1 MFTPK
6 LVFALAAVAG
16 IELGVRAFAGADEAV
31 HSPNLGTPVTST
43 QAAAWHLDVEPDGKN
58 LPVGTGTP
66 AAGARIYA
74 TQCAACHGAELQ
86 GVPVPGRAP
95 FPALVGGEG
104 TLASEHPKK
113 TVGSYWPY
121 ATTLFDYIRRTMPFN
136 RPQSLSNDQVYAVT
150 AFILARNHIIA
161 QSATLDAKT
170 LPKVRMPNRDGFY
183 PNRTEGGLETLK

>member
-6 LVFALAAVAG
+6 LLFALAAAAS
-16 IELGVRAFAGADEAV
+16 IEFGVRAFAAADEAV
-31 HSPNLGTPVTST
+31 HSPNLGTPITPA
-43 QAAAWHLDVEPDGKN
+43 QAATWHLDVEPDGKS
-58 LPVGTGTP
+58 LPAGTGTP
-66 AAGARIYA
+66 AVGARIYA
-74 TQCAACHGAELQ
+74 TQCAACHGADLQ

-161 QSATLDAKT
+161 QNATLNAKT
-170 LPKVRMPNRDGFY
+170 LPKVRMPNGDGFY